1 MYYHTILK
9 KIFYHYF
16 FIFSMISILSCEN
29 KTETDSIPVE
39 AKDAL
44 STYQTADG
52 FKIEMIAAEPLIS
65 DPVDM
70 EIDEYGRMYVVEM
83 HGYPLDRSGTGKIIL
98 LTDSNGDGVM
108 NNRTVFAEDLELPN
122 SIMRWK
128 KGVLVT
134 DAPNVLYLEDTN
146 GDGQANVRDT
156 VLTGFALSNP
166 QHNVNNP
173 VYGLDNWIYLAHEGS
188 VSTQKYKEEF
198 GDEGS
203 EIIFPSSPGSASLP
217 KNANGLSVRFR
228 PDQKQIEM
236 TSSRSQFGHTFDE
249 WGHWFGCN
257 NSNQGYQEVIANRYF
272 KRNSALPISDAVQDM
287 SDHLNAPEVFPTT
300 IHPDR
305 QLLSGVGVMTSGS
318 GLTAYLGG
326 EFPAP
331 YDENA
336 TFIAEPVYN
345 LVHVDVLEDSGTS
358 FTASRIFEQKE
369 FLSSTDA
376 WARPVNFYVGPDGAL
391 YVLDYYRKV
400 IESPEWMAD
409 EAVAAGGLYAGS
421 DKGRIFRITPTD
433 AKPAEWTKGLKLGDA
448 SDNELIANLAH
459 KNNWWRLNAQ
469 RLLVDRNDK
478 KSIPGLIEM
487 AKNASSDI
495 GRLHA
500 LWTLEGMDFLD
511 PSLIIETLKDPVAG
525 IRENAI
531 RLAELHLSS
540 EPQLIETLLSLQTD
554 PDAKVRFQLLLTL
567 GFVNTPQSVEARTKL
582 LFADIDDKW
591 VQIAALSAGAETSS
605 LLNVVLARFRSE
617 IPAYSSLVQRLTSMI
632 GITGGTDII
641 YPLIEKA
648 TTSDDINLESNVAI
662 LEGLSRGLKNRESPL
677 LISPNLQKRLVQA
690 FFENNSSQMRNAS
703 YQVLKVGGI
712 SEESLRGQSIEKALL
727 IIKDSIHKADRRAE
741 AIDFLS
747 LGDSSYYVSILEK
760 LLVPQEPSIVQL
772 AALRT
777 LNLVPGTSVS
787 QYIIRQWP
795 ELTPEIRDAAIET
808 FMGKPERVNLLLTA
822 MEKDLILPNSVSYYG
837 SVGLMMQTDKK
848 LRNRARAIFTRSQE
862 EGKKVNEKYQQA
874 LKLTGD
880 PENGRT
886 VYARSCVICHQ
897 IRGKIG
903 LAIGPDLGTV
913 HNWTKEDIMANILDP
928 NISISAGFD
937 LWNVELNTGESVQGI
952 IKSETPTAITLVNS
966 GKPDITINR
975 QEIKTLKTVNVSA
988 MPSGLEKNIDQQQ
1001 MADLLSFL
1009 RQN

>member
-1 MYYHTILK
+1 MKPDHRFTLNR
-9 KIFYHYF
+9 YF
-16 FIFSMISILSCEN
+16 FLWLCCLLLITVSCR
-29 KTETDSIPVE
+29 KVPDSSNSVS
-39 AKDAL
+39 AKNAL
-44 STYQTADG
+44 STYQVADG
-52 FKIEMIAAEPLIS
+52 FKIELIASEPLIS

-98 LTDSNGDGVM
+98 LSDSNADGVM
-108 NNRTVFAEDLELPN
+108 DKRTVFAEGLELPN

-146 GDGQANVRDT
+146 GDGKADVKDT
-156 VLTGFALSNP
+156 LLTGFALTNP

-173 VYGLDNWIYLAHEGS
+173 VYGLDNWIYLAHQGS
-188 VSTQKYKEEF
+188 VSTQKYKEDF

-203 EIIFPSSPGSASLP
+203 EIVFTSSPSSPRLP

-236 TSSRSQFGHTFDE
+236 MASNCQFGHTFDE
-249 WGHWFGCN
+249 WGRWFGCN

-272 KRNSALPISDAVQDM
+272 KRNPALPISDAVQDM

-305 QLLSGVGVMTSGS
+305 QLLSGVGVMTAGS

-326 EFPAP
+326 EFPEP
-331 YDENA
+331 YNKNV

-345 LVHVDVLEDSGTS
+345 LVHVDVLKDSGTS
-358 FTASRIFEQKE
+358 FIASRILEQKE

-376 WARPVNFYVGPDGAL
+376 WARPVNFYVGPDGDL

-409 EAVAAGGLYAGS
+409 EAVAAGDLYAGS

-433 AKPAEWTKGLKLGDA
+433 GKKADWTKGLKLGDA
-448 SDNELIANLAH
+448 SDNELIENLAN

-469 RLLVDRNDK
+469 RLLVDRGDK
-478 KSIPGLIEM
+478 KSIPGLIAM
-487 AKNASSDI
+487 ARNTSSDV

-500 LWTLEGMDFLD
+500 LWTLEGMGALD
-511 PSLIIETLKDPVAG
+511 PSVITEALSDPVAG

-540 EPQLIETLLSLQTD
+540 APQLTDALFSLQTD
-554 PDAKVRFQLLLTL
+554 PDPKVRFQLLLTL

-605 LLNVVLARFRSE
+605 LLNVVLERFRSE

-632 GITGGTDII
+632 GITGDADHI
-641 YPLIEKA
+641 YQLIQKA
-648 TTSDDINLESNVAI
+648 TTTDDINLKSNVAI
-662 LEGLSRGLKNRESPL
+662 LEGLSRGLKNRKSPL
-677 LISPNLQKRLVQA
+677 MIPPNLQKRLVRT
-690 FFENNSSQMRNAS
+690 FFENNSSQIRNAS
-703 YQVLKVGGI
+703 YHVLKVRGI
-712 SEESLRGQSIEKALL
+712 SEETLKDQSIERALL
-727 IIKDSIHKADRRAE
+727 IIKDTTQKADRRAD

-747 LGDSSYYVSILEK
+747 LGDPASHVPLLEK
-760 LLVPQEPSIVQL
+760 ILVPQEPSLVQL
-772 AALRT
+772 AAVRT
-777 LNLVPGTSVS
+777 LNLVPGTSAS
-787 QYIIRQWP
+787 QYIILQWP
-795 ELTPEIRDAAIET
+795 KLTPEIRDAAIET
-808 FMGKPERVNLLLTA
+808 FLGKPERVTLLLTA
-822 MEKDLILPNSVSYYG
+822 MEQGLISPTSVSFWG
-837 SVGLMMQTDKK
+837 GVGLMMQTDTT

-862 EGKKVNEKYQQA
+862 EGKKVNEKYQNA
-874 LKLTGD
+874 LELTGD
-880 PENGRT
+880 PVHGRA
-886 VYARSCVICHQ
+886 VYAASCVICHQ
-897 IRGKIG
+897 VRGEFGI
-903 LAIGPDLGTV
+903 AIGPDLGTV

-928 NISISAGFD
+928 NLSIAAGFD

-952 IKSETPTAITLVNS
+952 IKSETPTAITLVYS
-966 GKPDITINR
+966 GKNDRTINR
-975 QEIKTLKTVNVSA
+975 QEIKSLTTVNVSA
-988 MPSGLEKNIDQQQ
+988 MPSGLEKSIDQQQ

>member
-1 MYYHTILK
+1 MYYNTILK

-16 FIFSMISILSCEN
+16 FILWIISILSCEN
-29 KTETDSIPVE
+29 KQERESIPVE

-44 STYQTADG
+44 STYQITDG
-52 FKIEMIAAEPLIS
+52 FKIEMIASEPLIS

-98 LTDSNGDGVM
+98 LTDSNGDGIM
-108 NNRTVFAEDLELPN
+108 DNRTVFAEDLELPN
-122 SIMRWK
+122 SVMRWK
-128 KGVLVT
+128 KGLLVT

-146 GDGQANVRDT
+146 GDGQANLRDT

-203 EIIFPSSPGSASLP
+203 EIIFPSSPGSPSLP

-236 TSSRSQFGHTFDE
+236 TSSRSQFGHTFDV

-257 NSNQGYQEVIANRYF
+257 NSNQGYQKVIANRYF
-272 KRNSALPISDAVQDM
+272 KRNSALPISDALQDM

-305 QLLSGVGVMTSGS
+305 QLLSGVGMMTSGS

-326 EFPAP
+326 KFPAP
-331 YDENA
+331 YNENV

-421 DKGRIFRITPTD
+421 DMGRIFRVTPAD
-433 AKPAEWTKGLKLGDA
+433 AKPAEWTKGLKLGDV
-448 SDNELIANLAH
+448 SDNELIANLAN

-500 LWTLEGMDFLD
+500 LWTLEGMNSLD
-511 PSLIIETLKDPVAG
+511 PSIIIEALKDPVAG

-540 EPQLIETLLSLQTD
+540 APQLTDALLSLQTD

-605 LLNVVLARFRSE
+605 LLKVVLSRFRPE
-617 IPAYSSLVQRLTSMI
+617 ISAYSSLVQRLTSMI
-632 GITGGTDII
+632 GITGDKHNI
-641 YPLIEKA
+641 YPLIQQA
-648 TTSDDINLESNVAI
+648 TTPDDINIESNVAI
-662 LEGLSRGLKNRESPL
+662 LEGLSRGLKNRKSPL
-677 LISPNLQKRLVQA
+677 MITPKLQKLLVRT

-703 YQVLKVGGI
+703 YHVLKVGGI
-712 SEESLRGQSIEKALL
+712 SEESLKDQSIEKALL
-727 IIKDSIHKADRRAE
+727 IIKDTIHKADRRAD
-741 AIDFLS
+741 AIDFLA
-747 LGDSSYYVSILEK
+747 LGNPSDYVSCL
-760 LLVPQEPSIVQL
+760 
-772 AALRT
+772 
-777 LNLVPGTSVS
+777 
-787 QYIIRQWP
+787 
-795 ELTPEIRDAAIET
+795 
-808 FMGKPERVNLLLTA
+808 
-822 MEKDLILPNSVSYYG
+822 
-837 SVGLMMQTDKK
+837 
-848 LRNRARAIFTRSQE
+848 
-862 EGKKVNEKYQQA
+862 
-874 LKLTGD
+874 
-880 PENGRT
+880 
-886 VYARSCVICHQ
+886 
-897 IRGKIG
+897 
-903 LAIGPDLGTV
+903 
-913 HNWTKEDIMANILDP
+913 
-928 NISISAGFD
+928 
-937 LWNVELNTGESVQGI
+937 
-952 IKSETPTAITLVNS
+952 
-966 GKPDITINR
+966 
-975 QEIKTLKTVNVSA
+975 
-988 MPSGLEKNIDQQQ
+988 
-1001 MADLLSFL
+1001 FL
-1009 RQN
+1009 RSYLSPKSHP

>member
-1 MYYHTILK
+1 MKPDHRFTLNR
-9 KIFYHYF
+9 YF
-16 FIFSMISILSCEN
+16 FLWLCCLLLITVSCR
-29 KTETDSIPVE
+29 KVPDSSNSVS
-39 AKDAL
+39 AKNAL
-44 STYQTADG
+44 STYQVADG
-52 FKIEMIAAEPLIS
+52 FKIELIASEPLIS

-98 LTDSNGDGVM
+98 LSDSNADGVM
-108 NNRTVFAEDLELPN
+108 DKRTVFAEGLELPN

-146 GDGQANVRDT
+146 GDGKADVKDT
-156 VLTGFALSNP
+156 LLTGFALTNP

-173 VYGLDNWIYLAHEGS
+173 VYGLDNWIYLAHQGS
-188 VSTQKYKEEF
+188 VSTQKYKEDF

-203 EIIFPSSPGSASLP
+203 EIVFTSSPSSPRLP

-236 TSSRSQFGHTFDE
+236 MASNCQFGHTFDE

-272 KRNSALPISDAVQDM
+272 KRNPALPISDAVQDM

-305 QLLSGVGVMTSGS
+305 QLLSGVGVMTAGS

-326 EFPAP
+326 EFPEP
-331 YDENA
+331 YNKNV

-345 LVHVDVLEDSGTS
+345 LVHVDVLKDSGTS
-358 FTASRIFEQKE
+358 FIASRILEQKE

-409 EAVAAGGLYAGS
+409 EAVAAGDLYAGS

-433 AKPAEWTKGLKLGDA
+433 GKKADWTKGLKLGDA
-448 SDNELIANLAH
+448 SDNELIENLAN

-469 RLLVDRNDK
+469 RLLVDRGDK
-478 KSIPGLIEM
+478 KSIPGLIAM
-487 AKNASSDI
+487 ARNTSSDV

-500 LWTLEGMDFLD
+500 LWTLEGMGALD
-511 PSLIIETLKDPVAG
+511 PSVITEALSDPVAG

-540 EPQLIETLLSLQTD
+540 APQLTDALFSLQTD
-554 PDAKVRFQLLLTL
+554 PDPKVRFQLLLTL

-605 LLNVVLARFRSE
+605 LLNVVLERFRSE

-632 GITGGTDII
+632 GITGDADHI
-641 YPLIEKA
+641 YQLIQKA
-648 TTSDDINLESNVAI
+648 TTTDDINLKSNVAI
-662 LEGLSRGLKNRESPL
+662 LEGLSRGLKNRKSPL
-677 LISPNLQKRLVQA
+677 MIPPNLQKRLVRT
-690 FFENNSSQMRNAS
+690 FFENNSSQIRNAS
-703 YQVLKVGGI
+703 YHVLKVRGI
-712 SEESLRGQSIEKALL
+712 SEETLKDQSIERALL
-727 IIKDSIHKADRRAE
+727 IIKDTTQKADRRAD

-747 LGDSSYYVSILEK
+747 LGDPASHVPLLEK
-760 LLVPQEPSIVQL
+760 ILVPQEPSLVQL
-772 AALRT
+772 AAVRT
-777 LNLVPGTSVS
+777 LNLVPGTSAS
-787 QYIIRQWP
+787 QYIILQWP
-795 ELTPEIRDAAIET
+795 KLTPEIRDAAIET
-808 FMGKPERVNLLLTA
+808 FLGKPERVTLLLTA
-822 MEKDLILPNSVSYYG
+822 MEQGLISPTSVSFWG
-837 SVGLMMQTDKK
+837 GVGLMMQTDTT

-862 EGKKVNEKYQQA
+862 EGKKVNEKYQNA
-874 LKLTGD
+874 LELTGD
-880 PENGRT
+880 PVHGRA
-886 VYARSCVICHQ
+886 VYAASCVICHQ
-897 IRGKIG
+897 VRGEFGI
-903 LAIGPDLGTV
+903 AIGPDLGTV

-928 NISISAGFD
+928 NLSIAAGFD

-952 IKSETPTAITLVNS
+952 IKSETPTAITLVYS
-966 GKPDITINR
+966 GKNDRTINR
-975 QEIKTLKTVNVSA
+975 QEIKSLTTVNVSA
-988 MPSGLEKNIDQQQ
+988 MPSGLEKSIDQQQ

>member
-1 MYYHTILK
+1 MKPDHRFTLNR
-9 KIFYHYF
+9 YF
-16 FIFSMISILSCEN
+16 FLWLCCLLLITVSCR
-29 KTETDSIPVE
+29 KVPDSSNSVS
-39 AKDAL
+39 AKNAL
-44 STYQTADG
+44 STYQVADG
-52 FKIEMIAAEPLIS
+52 FKIELIASEPLIS

-98 LTDSNGDGVM
+98 LSDSNADGVM
-108 NNRTVFAEDLELPN
+108 DKRTVFAEGLELPN

-146 GDGQANVRDT
+146 GDGKADVKDT
-156 VLTGFALSNP
+156 LLTGFALTNP

-173 VYGLDNWIYLAHEGS
+173 VYGLDNWIYLAHQGS
-188 VSTQKYKEEF
+188 VSTQKYKEDF

-203 EIIFPSSPGSASLP
+203 EIVFTSSPSSPRLP

-236 TSSRSQFGHTFDE
+236 MASNCQFGHTFDE
-249 WGHWFGCN
+249 WGRWFGCN

-272 KRNSALPISDAVQDM
+272 KRNPALPISDAVQDM

-305 QLLSGVGVMTSGS
+305 QLLSGVGVMTAGS

-326 EFPAP
+326 EFPEP
-331 YDENA
+331 YNKNV

-345 LVHVDVLEDSGTS
+345 LVHVDVLKDSGTS
-358 FTASRIFEQKE
+358 FIASRILEQKE

-409 EAVAAGGLYAGS
+409 EAVAAGDLYAGS

-433 AKPAEWTKGLKLGDA
+433 GKKADWTKGLKLGDA
-448 SDNELIANLAH
+448 SDNELIENLAN

-469 RLLVDRNDK
+469 RLLVDRGDK
-478 KSIPGLIEM
+478 KSIPGLIAM
-487 AKNASSDI
+487 ARNTSSDV

-500 LWTLEGMDFLD
+500 LWTLEGMGALD
-511 PSLIIETLKDPVAG
+511 PSVITEALSDPVAG

-540 EPQLIETLLSLQTD
+540 APQLTDALFSLQTD
-554 PDAKVRFQLLLTL
+554 PDPKVRFQLLLTL

-605 LLNVVLARFRSE
+605 LLNVVLERFRSE

-632 GITGGTDII
+632 GITGDADHI
-641 YPLIEKA
+641 YQLIQKA
-648 TTSDDINLESNVAI
+648 TTTDDINLKSNVAI
-662 LEGLSRGLKNRESPL
+662 LEGLSRGLKNRKSPL
-677 LISPNLQKRLVQA
+677 MIPPNLQKRLVRT
-690 FFENNSSQMRNAS
+690 FFENNSSQIRNAS
-703 YQVLKVGGI
+703 YHVLKVRGI
-712 SEESLRGQSIEKALL
+712 SEETLKDQSIERALL
-727 IIKDSIHKADRRAE
+727 IIKDTTQKADRRAD

-747 LGDSSYYVSILEK
+747 LGDPASHVPLLEK
-760 LLVPQEPSIVQL
+760 ILVPQEPSLVQL
-772 AALRT
+772 AAVRT
-777 LNLVPGTSVS
+777 LNLVPGTSAS
-787 QYIIRQWP
+787 QYIILQWP
-795 ELTPEIRDAAIET
+795 KLTPEIRDAAIET
-808 FMGKPERVNLLLTA
+808 FLGKPERVTLLLTA
-822 MEKDLILPNSVSYYG
+822 MEQGLISPTSVSFWG
-837 SVGLMMQTDKK
+837 GVGLMMQTDTT

-862 EGKKVNEKYQQA
+862 EGKKVNEKYQYA
-874 LKLTGD
+874 LELTGD
-880 PENGRT
+880 PVHGRA
-886 VYARSCVICHQ
+886 VYAASCVICHQ
-897 IRGKIG
+897 VRGEFGI
-903 LAIGPDLGTV
+903 AIGPDLGTV

-928 NISISAGFD
+928 NLSIAAGFD

-952 IKSETPTAITLVNS
+952 IKSETPTAITLVYS
-966 GKPDITINR
+966 GKNDRTINR
-975 QEIKTLKTVNVSA
+975 QEIKSLTTVNVSA
-988 MPSGLEKNIDQQQ
+988 MPSGLEKSIDQQQ